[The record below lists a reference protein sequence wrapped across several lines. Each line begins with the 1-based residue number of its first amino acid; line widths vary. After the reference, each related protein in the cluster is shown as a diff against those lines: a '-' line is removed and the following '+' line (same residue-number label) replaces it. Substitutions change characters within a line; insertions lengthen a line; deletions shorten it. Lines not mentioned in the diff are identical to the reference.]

1 MGRYSEG
8 LDICPSILGGER
20 TNSSTLYL
28 VARLCSTRLGL
39 ARPSIW
45 VDRSPVREQ
54 NDPSMLLPV
63 PPRGCAQDRTSC
75 SIVHLPAYTRTH
87 MYRTRTLTGKGN
99 SRSRTLTHT
108 HTYVRRY
115 VFTCIGNQR
124 QRRRT
129 DERDGQTLFT
139 GSNAGQNKIETRVRW
154 NDRFQEDKPPEASAT
169 RFAGPVAMDHIGP

>member
-1 MGRYSEG
+1 MIHRCCYPF
-8 LDICPSILGGER
+8 LR
-20 TNSSTLYL
+20 VAARKT
-28 VARLCSTRLGL
+28 ARLVPSYIYLHTL
-39 ARPSIW
+39 AHI
-45 VDRSPVREQ
+45 
-54 NDPSMLLPV
+54 
-63 PPRGCAQDRTSC
+63 C
-75 SIVHLPAYTRTH
+75 IVHVHVQEKETRARVH
-87 MYRTRTLTGKGN
+87 
-99 SRSRTLTHT
+99 SHT
-108 HTYVRRY
+108 HTYIRRY